1 VIIGHDWENK
11 IKITSSK
18 VMWALACLC
27 AMSEQQGAFVYE
39 IEQVLGVD
47 KSQNKITNAL
57 NSLLASNLVCKCIC
71 QDKNSRRQKWKYWI
85 NQPEDFN
92 SKTPLEFCTICNCF

>member
-1 VIIGHDWENK
+1 MTGKNK

-27 AMSEQQGAFVYE
+27 AMSEQQGVFVYD
-39 IEQVLGVD
+39 IELFLGVD

-71 QDKNSRRQKWKYWI
+71 QDKNSRRKKWKYWI
-85 NQPEDFN
+85 NQPGG
-92 SKTPLEFCTICNCF
+92 L